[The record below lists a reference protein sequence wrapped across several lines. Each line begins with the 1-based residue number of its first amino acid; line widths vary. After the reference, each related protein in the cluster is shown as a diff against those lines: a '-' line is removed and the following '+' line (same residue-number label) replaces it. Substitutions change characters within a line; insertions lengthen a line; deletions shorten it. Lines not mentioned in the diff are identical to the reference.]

1 MLNTTT
7 LRIEDNVLKNISKMA
22 NKLHLDRGT
31 FLRQLIMKAYEEEL
45 LETNIGEYKKGK
57 ISISE
62 LAEKTDRSIWEI
74 IETLKQ
80 KRIESNLTLKDIEN
94 SSKL

>member
-62 LAEKTDRSIWEI
+62 LAEKTARTIV
-74 IETLKQ
+74 ETLKQ

>member
-1 MLNTTT
+1 M
-7 LRIEDNVLKNISKMA
+7 IKK
-22 NKLHLDRGT
+22 
-31 FLRQLIMKAYEEEL
+31 EL